1 MPQLDILVYF
11 HEFSWLIISF
21 FLFYFIFLKFFLPK
35 LVTWIKFENKL
46 ILYHLNLFKKMNQL
60 IIQSNLNN
68 IYQNLYKLFLCLNL
82 LTHLKT
88 IYNINYKL
96 NINLTLLERTQ
107 FLMIKRLK

>member
-1 MPQLDILVYF
+1 
-11 HEFSWLIISF
+11 
-21 FLFYFIFLKFFLPK
+21 
-35 LVTWIKFENKL
+35 
-46 ILYHLNLFKKMNQL
+46 MNQL